1 MSKHLA
7 DRPKRRL
14 AFTNTHRR
22 PPDPAPEIQRDREA
36 ARARDDSSTE
46 LPTHSA
52 PELRTPSR
60 RNVLLEIEA
69 DLRKDAVY
77 QHALAE
83 LAGR

>member
-7 DRPKRRL
+7 DS
-14 AFTNTHRR
+14 NTHRR
-22 PPDPAPEIQRDREA
+22 QRDPAPEVGRDQAA
-36 ARARDDSSTE
+36 ARAREDPSTE
-46 LPTHSA
+46 LPAPSA
-52 PELRTPSR
+52 PEPDTGPEPGTPPR

-69 DLRKDAVY
+69 ALRADAVY